1 MRPTTIYS
9 RNGEKMTV
17 SVNYKECTATITTY
31 YKDGSRCGKYLA
43 ILAEEDVN
51 YYENHATW
59 NDWVRLMHTAELELR

>member
-17 SVNYKECTATITTY
+17 SVNRKERTATMTTY

-43 ILAEEDVN
+43 FLPEEDVN
-51 YYENHATW
+51 YYDYHATW
-59 NDWVRLMHTAELELR
+59 NDWVCLLHDSELELA